1 MATRMETMPERT
13 SGRAMPAARRT
24 GDLFLDLRE
33 QMDRLFDNFF
43 GTTVEPF
50 GWGREGRVAM
60 MPRVDVSETPD
71 AITIKAD
78 LPGLDEKDVE
88 LTLDGG
94 VLTLKGEKKA
104 EKEEKDEAKH
114 YHVVERSYGS
124 FLRTFRLPDTVE
136 ADKVAATF
144 DKGVLTI
151 TMPKTVEGESRVRRI
166 DIGGEPNTPNT
177 GVGEPTG
184 GEVKH

>member
-1 MATRMETMPERT
+1 MPETT
-13 SGRAMPAARRT
+13 SGRTMPATRRT

-50 GWGREGRVAM
+50 GWGREGRMTMAL
-60 MPRVDVSETPD
+60 RVDVSETPD

-94 VLTLKGEKKA
+94 VLTLKGEKKV

-114 YHVVERSYGS
+114 YHVVERGYGS

-136 ADKVAATF
+136 AEKVAATF

-151 TMPKTVEGESRVRRI
+151 TLPKTEEGKSRVRRI
-166 DIGGEPNTPNT
+166 EIGGKP
-177 GVGEPTG
+177 VSGEPTG